1 MVLSFTVRMA
11 QRIRKARERR
21 KMTQEVLAA
30 KAGISREY
38 LARLETGRQDPRVSV
53 VVKLARALNATLT
66 ELVEKPEEGERTMP
80 IPNLKTRK
88 NWNQQVKRQIDLLTK
103 VIDWTT
109 GLQDE
114 AEEHK
119 DWFTARAARRVVP
132 YLRLAE
138 AELYDLQYFEDEEWR
153 RKWRRGGLDLDD

>member
-1 MVLSFTVRMA
+1 MSPKRLGVMVKQLR
-11 QRIRKARERR
+11 QKRGL
-21 KMTQEVLAA
+21 TQEALAKKVKGHRVYIAQIEARTKTPSLGMLERLA
-30 KAGISREY
+30 KA
-38 LARLETGRQDPRVSV
+38 LK
-53 VVKLARALNATLT
+53 VKVT
-66 ELVEKPEEGERTMP
+66 ELLEKPEEGERTMP
-80 IPNLKTRK
+80 IPDWKKRK
-88 NWNQQVKRQIDLLTK
+88 NWNQEVKRQIDLLTK

-138 AELYDLQYFEDEEWR
+138 AELYDLQYFEDEESR
-153 RKWRRGGLDLDD
+153 RKWRLALDIDD